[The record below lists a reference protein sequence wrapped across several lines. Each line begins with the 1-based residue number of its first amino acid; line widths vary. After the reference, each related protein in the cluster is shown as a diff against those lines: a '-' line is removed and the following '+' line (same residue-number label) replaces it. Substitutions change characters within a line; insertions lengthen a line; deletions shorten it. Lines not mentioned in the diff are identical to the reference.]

1 MKVALLGLMQSGKS
15 TIFSAVSGR
24 ALPPIGSTHIEE
36 AIVPIPDDR
45 LGWLTEYYKPK
56 KVTYAA
62 IDCLDLPGLNFS
74 DDHTRAAAGKIFERI
89 RTVDLLVIVIRA
101 FDNPDVPHYKNS
113 IDAARDLEELKT
125 ELLLSDLQL
134 VTTRIEKLQKQIN
147 RPATAQKHDKEEL
160 ALHQKLEK
168 TIEAEKPISSAIQT
182 QAERQLIK
190 SLGFLTLK
198 PIIVAVNIGEEQL
211 GRDIDLKN
219 AAEDAADVITISAK
233 IENELSQLDDESR
246 NEFMADLGIQKS
258 ALSKFVNSCY
268 FALGLISFLTV
279 GSDEVR
285 AWTIKKGTTAL
296 DAADKVHSDIK
307 RGFIRAETFAFEDIK
322 QLGDVKKVKAE
333 GKLKLEGK
341 EYIVNDGDVINFRFN
356 V

>member
-36 AIVPIPDDR
+36 AIVPIPDAR
-45 LGWLTEYYKPK
+45 LGWLAEYYKPK
-56 KVTYAA
+56 KVTHAA

-74 DDHTRAAAGKIFERI
+74 DDHTRAAAGKMFEKI

-134 VTTRIEKLQKQIN
+134 VTTRIEKLQKQIS
-147 RPATAQKHDKEEL
+147 RPATAGKHDKEEL

-168 TIEAEKPISSAIQT
+168 TIEAEKPISFAIQT
-182 QAERQLIK
+182 QAERELIK

-198 PIIVAVNIGEEQL
+198 PIIVAVNVGEEQL
-211 GRDIDLKN
+211 GRDIDLK
-219 AAEDAADVITISAK
+219 DAADVITISAK

-268 FALGLISFLTV
+268 SALGLISFLT
-279 GSDEVR
+279 G
-285 AWTIKKGTTAL
+285 
-296 DAADKVHSDIK
+296 
-307 RGFIRAETFAFEDIK
+307 
-322 QLGDVKKVKAE
+322 
-333 GKLKLEGK
+333 
-341 EYIVNDGDVINFRFN
+341 
-356 V
+356 